1 MKFYI
6 ASRFD
11 KRDEVKKLQKVLA
24 DNGHEIV
31 GDWTDHKPIKP
42 YDKNQDMAK
51 EYATDDINGVKNA
64 DVFIILSDEAG
75 TGMYVE
81 LGAAITSNILKG
93 KPKIYAVGEHNSRS
107 MFYFHPSVVRL
118 PDTDGVLE
126 DVEKL

>member
-6 ASRFD
+6 AARFD
-11 KRDEVKKLQKVLA
+11 KRDEVKELHKVIIET
-24 DNGHEIV
+24 GHEIV
-31 GDWTDHKPIKP
+31 GDWTGHQPIKP

-51 EYATDDINGVKNA
+51 EYSVDDINSAKDA

-81 LGAAITSNILKG
+81 LGAAIASNLLIG

-107 MFYFHPSVVRL
+107 MFYFHPSVERFSSV
-118 PDTDGVLE
+118 E
-126 DVEKL
+126 DVLSVI